1 MTKHNEGTS
10 MSTEATVDPVV
21 ALVAGHP
28 WVAGVRAAPDG
39 QILVRP
45 RPSAT
50 AARPVPGPLLH
61 ECLDHWAEVYDW
73 VYQDAQGRHTN
84 DLDLSGWRASDTG
97 LPLPTEHMRDWLDRT
112 VDLVLSQRPRRVLE
126 LGCGTGLLAHRLHAR
141 LDGYVGTDVAPAAV
155 DRLSQAGLPGTAFIR
170 AAAHEAGT
178 ADVRRAMDAV
188 FGAGVRPDCVLL
200 NSVTQCFPSL
210 DYLAAVLHE
219 ALDAVTD
226 PGTVIVGDIRHSGL
240 LTDHFTWLER
250 TRAPES
256 APDTLD
262 ARVKAAIAADEEL
275 SFAPQAVAAA
285 AATHSRPVRMSVRAR
300 TMELNTELTRY
311 RYDLVLHVG
320 VRPRTVPGAAGV
332 RRIRWS
338 GRQGKD
344 LPVALRAA
352 LSERPV
358 IVSAIPN
365 ALLSDAQEAVTPF
378 ALRRALH
385 GLDAVALLD
394 ADDPR
399 MLAVAAPADC
409 AYAASAPTTPV
420 VRGPVAHEPLT
431 AFVRRRLPE
440 VLRDHIRRMAPD
452 TTPPRIAVVDET
464 GEATP

>member
-1 MTKHNEGTS
+1 

-28 WVAGVRAAPDG
+28 WVAGARAAADG
-39 QILVRP
+39 RILVRP
-45 RPSAT
+45 RPSAM

-73 VYQDAQGRHTN
+73 VYQDARGRHAD

-141 LDGYVGTDVAPAAV
+141 LEGYVGTDVAPAAV
-155 DRLSQAGLPGTAFIR
+155 DRLRRAGLPGTAFVH

-178 ADVRRAMDAV
+178 AEVRRAMDAV

-250 TRAPES
+250 TRCPES
-256 APDTLD
+256 DPDTLD
-262 ARVKAAIAADEEL
+262 TRVKAAIAADEEL
-275 SFAPQAVAAA
+275 SFAPQAVAAVLA
-285 AATHSRPVRMSVRAR
+285 AHSRPVRMSVRAR

-311 RYDLVLHVG
+311 RYDLVLRIG
-320 VRPRTVPGAAGV
+320 PRPGTLPDTDTDGV
-332 RRIRWS
+332 RRVRWS
-338 GRQGKD
+338 GRQGKG
-344 LPVALRAA
+344 LPATLRAA
-352 LSERPV
+352 LNERPA

-365 ALLSDAQEAVTPF
+365 ALFDDAPEAVTPY

-385 GLDAVALLD
+385 GLDAAVLLD

-409 AYAASAPTTPV
+409 AYAASAPTTATPV
-420 VRGPVAHEPLT
+420 VREPVAHEPLT
-431 AFVRRRLPE
+431 AFVHRRLPE
-440 VLRDHIRRMAPD
+440 VLRDHVRRMAPD
-452 TTPPRIAVVDET
+452 TTPPRIVVVDET
-464 GEATP
+464 GDAAP